1 MEDLAGRVAVVTGG
15 ASGIGYAMAERFLA
29 EGMSVML
36 ADVEEAALKDALAT
50 LGEAASAAANGSPS
64 PHAANGSAA
73 PQATNGSPPGQAA
86 NGSVAPETATIS
98 QPKSVRCDGVRCDV
112 RKWEDVAALRD
123 AALDRFGK
131 VHVVC
136 NNAGVGSGSHGWM
149 WEYDLN
155 DWTWAMGVNVMG
167 VVHGI
172 NAFVPEILSHGE
184 GGHIVNT
191 SSGNGGLSP
200 LPGTPIYAASK
211 GAVTLI
217 TECLQAQLIQA
228 SENVRASVL
237 YPGPNWLNTKI
248 WSSHRNRPEELAQ
261 DNPRTQWTT
270 FEDLEK
276 MFKDSGQ
283 PFETT
288 PLEEVA
294 MRVVDGI
301 RTQQF
306 WMLADSEKADSMIK
320 LRSQSMLA
328 RSNPD
333 YFGDWKPP
341 VSVSSAE

>member
-1 MEDLAGRVAVVTGG
+1 MEELAGRVAVVTGG

-36 ADVEEAALKDALAT
+36 ADVEEAALKDALVA
-50 LGEAASAAANGSPS
+50 LEEVASD
-64 PHAANGSAA
+64 
-73 PQATNGSPPGQAA
+73 
-86 NGSVAPETATIS
+86 V
-98 QPKSVRCDGVRCDV
+98 DGVLCDV

-123 AALDRFGK
+123 ATLDRFGK

-136 NNAGVGSGSHGWM
+136 NNAGVGSGSQGWM
-149 WEYDLN
+149 WEHDLN
-155 DWTWAMGVNVMG
+155 DWIWAMGVNVMG

-237 YPGPNWLNTKI
+237 YPGPNWLNTNI
-248 WSSHRNRPEELAQ
+248 WSSHRNRPEDLAQ
-261 DNPRTQWTT
+261 ANPRTQWTT

-283 PFETT
+283 PFVTT

-306 WMLADSEKADSMIK
+306 WMLADSEKSDSMIK

-341 VSVSSAE
+341 VAKTKDRTRA

>member
-1 MEDLAGRVAVVTGG
+1 MEELTGKVAVVTGG

-50 LGEAASAAANGSPS
+50 LGETASAAANGS
-64 PHAANGSAA
+64 AALEAA
-73 PQATNGSPPGQAA
+73 PTSRPE
-86 NGSVAPETATIS
+86 SVH
-98 QPKSVRCDGVRCDV
+98 GVLCDV
-112 RKWEDVAALRD
+112 RKWEDVDALRD
-123 AALDRFGK
+123 ATLDRFGK

-155 DWTWAMGVNVMG
+155 DWIWAMGVNVMG

-217 TECLQAQLIQA
+217 TECLQAQLTQA
-228 SENVRASVL
+228 CENVRASVL

-248 WSSHRNRPEELAQ
+248 WSSHRNRPEDLAQ
-261 DNPRTQWTT
+261 ANPRTQWTT

-283 PFETT
+283 SFETT

-294 MRVVDGI
+294 KRVVDGI

-320 LRSQSMLA
+320 LRSQSILA

-341 VSVSSAE
+341 VSVASAE

>member
-1 MEDLAGRVAVVTGG
+1 M
-15 ASGIGYAMAERFLA
+15 
-29 EGMSVML
+29 
-36 ADVEEAALKDALAT
+36 
-50 LGEAASAAANGSPS
+50 
-64 PHAANGSAA
+64 
-73 PQATNGSPPGQAA
+73 
-86 NGSVAPETATIS
+86 
-98 QPKSVRCDGVRCDV
+98 
-112 RKWEDVAALRD
+112 
-123 AALDRFGK
+123 DRFGK

-136 NNAGVGSGSHGWM
+136 NNAGVGSGSQGWM
-149 WEYDLN
+149 WEHDLN
-155 DWTWAMGVNVMG
+155 DWIWAMGVNVMG

-237 YPGPNWLNTKI
+237 YPGPNWLNTNI
-248 WSSHRNRPEELAQ
+248 WSSHRNRPEDLAQ
-261 DNPRTQWTT
+261 ANPRTQWTT

-294 MRVVDGI
+294 KRVVDGI

-306 WMLADSEKADSMIK
+306 WMLADSEKSDSMIK

-341 VSVSSAE
+341 VASSPVARPAVSAPSAE

>member
-1 MEDLAGRVAVVTGG
+1 MEELAGRVAVVTGG

-36 ADVEEAALKDALAT
+36 ADVEEAALKDALVA
-50 LGEAASAAANGSPS
+50 LGEAASAAANGSLES
-64 PHAANGSAA
+64 QTANGSAA
-73 PQATNGSPPGQAA
+73 PEAA
-86 NGSVAPETATIS
+86 RTP
-98 QPKSVRCDGVRCDV
+98 RLDGVLCDV
-112 RKWEDVAALRD
+112 RKWDDVAALRD
-123 AALDRFGK
+123 ATLDRFGK

-136 NNAGVGSGSHGWM
+136 NNAGVGSGSQGWM
-149 WEYDLN
+149 WEHDLN
-155 DWTWAMGVNVMG
+155 DWIWAMGVNVMG

-237 YPGPNWLNTKI
+237 YPGPNWLNTNI
-248 WSSHRNRPEELAQ
+248 WSSHRNRPEDLAQ
-261 DNPRTQWTT
+261 ANPRTQWTT

-283 PFETT
+283 PFKTT

-306 WMLADSEKADSMIK
+306 WMLADSEKSDSMIK

-341 VSVSSAE
+341 VAKTKDRTRA

>member
-1 MEDLAGRVAVVTGG
+1 MEELAGRVAVVTGG

-36 ADVEEAALKDALAT
+36 ADVEEAALKDALET
-50 LGEAASAAANGSPS
+50 LGDTEFDTSGVAVAGSDADFASSAVAANGSL
-64 PHAANGSAA
+64 AN
-73 PQATNGSPPGQAA
+73 QAA
-86 NGSVAPETATIS
+86 GNSATT
-98 QPKSVRCDGVRCDV
+98 QTPRLDGILCDV

-123 AALDRFGK
+123 ATLDRFGQ

-136 NNAGVGSGSHGWM
+136 NNAGVGSGSQGWM

-155 DWTWAMGVNVMG
+155 DWIWAMGVNVMG

-237 YPGPNWLNTKI
+237 YPGPNWLNTNI
-248 WSSHRNRPEELAQ
+248 WSSHRNRPEDLAQ
-261 DNPRTQWTT
+261 ANPRTQWTT

-276 MFKDSGQ
+276 MFKDSDQ

-294 MRVVDGI
+294 IRVVDGI

-306 WMLADSEKADSMIK
+306 WMLADSEKSDSMIK

-341 VSVSSAE
+341 VSKPAVSAPSAE

>member
-1 MEDLAGRVAVVTGG
+1 MEELAGKVAVVTGG

-36 ADVEEAALKDALAT
+36 ADVEEVALNDALAT
-50 LGEAASAAANGSPS
+50 LGEAASATANGS
-64 PHAANGSAA
+64 SAH
-73 PQATNGSPPGQAA
+73 QTA
-86 NGSVAPETATIS
+86 NGSVAPESAPTS
-98 QPKSVRCDGVRCDV
+98 QSESVHCDGVLCDV

-136 NNAGVGSGSHGWM
+136 NNAGVGSGSQGWM

-217 TECLQAQLIQA
+217 TECLQAQLAQA
-228 SENVRASVL
+228 CDNVRASVL

-248 WSSHRNRPEELAQ
+248 WSSHRNRPDELAQ
-261 DNPRTQWTT
+261 ANPRTQWTT

-341 VSVSSAE
+341 VSVASAE

>member
-1 MEDLAGRVAVVTGG
+1 MEELAGRVAVVTGG

-36 ADVEEAALKDALAT
+36 ADVEEAALKDALVA
-50 LGEAASAAANGSPS
+50 LEEVASD
-64 PHAANGSAA
+64 
-73 PQATNGSPPGQAA
+73 
-86 NGSVAPETATIS
+86 V
-98 QPKSVRCDGVRCDV
+98 DGVLCDV

-123 AALDRFGK
+123 ATLDRFGK

-136 NNAGVGSGSHGWM
+136 NNAGVGSGSQGWM
-149 WEYDLN
+149 WEHDLN
-155 DWTWAMGVNVMG
+155 DWIWAMGVNVMG

-237 YPGPNWLNTKI
+237 YPGPNWLNTNI
-248 WSSHRNRPEELAQ
+248 WSSHRNRPEDLAQ
-261 DNPRTQWTT
+261 ANPRTQWTT

-283 PFETT
+283 PFVTT

-294 MRVVDGI
+294 VRVVDGI

-306 WMLADSEKADSMIK
+306 WMLADSEKSDSMIK

-341 VSVSSAE
+341 VAKTKGRTRA

>member
-1 MEDLAGRVAVVTGG
+1 MEELAGRVAVVTGG

-36 ADVEEAALKDALAT
+36 ADVEDNALNDALVTLEDVVASTAIDAT
-50 LGEAASAAANGSPS
+50 MDARADAVSR
-64 PHAANGSAA
+64 
-73 PQATNGSPPGQAA
+73 
-86 NGSVAPETATIS
+86 V
-98 QPKSVRCDGVRCDV
+98 DGVLCDV
-112 RKWEDVAALRD
+112 RKWEDVSALRD
-123 AALDRFGK
+123 ATLERFGK

-136 NNAGVGSGSHGWM
+136 NNAGVGSGSKGWM

-167 VVHGI
+167 VVYGI
-172 NAFVPEILSHGE
+172 NAFVPEILNHGE

-217 TECLQAQLIQA
+217 TECLQAQLTQA
-228 SENVRASVL
+228 CDNVRASVL

-261 DNPRTQWTT
+261 ANPRTQWTT

-294 MRVVDGI
+294 IRVTAGI
-301 RTQQF
+301 KTQQF
-306 WMLADSEKADSMIK
+306 WMLAESEKSDNMIK
-320 LRSQSMLA
+320 NRCQSMLA

-341 VSVSSAE
+341 VEAAISNSPR

>member
-1 MEDLAGRVAVVTGG
+1 MEELAGRVAVVTGG

-50 LGEAASAAANGSPS
+50 LGETASAAANGS
-64 PHAANGSAA
+64 AA
-73 PQATNGSPPGQAA
+73 PEAA
-86 NGSVAPETATIS
+86 PTSRPESVH
-98 QPKSVRCDGVRCDV
+98 GVLCDV
-112 RKWEDVAALRD
+112 RKWEDVDALRD
-123 AALDRFGK
+123 ATLDRFGK

-155 DWTWAMGVNVMG
+155 DWIWAMGVNVMG

-217 TECLQAQLIQA
+217 TECLQAQLTQA
-228 SENVRASVL
+228 SDNVRASVL

-248 WSSHRNRPEELAQ
+248 WSSHRNRPEDLAQ
-261 DNPRTQWTT
+261 ANPRTQWTT

-283 PFETT
+283 SFETT

-294 MRVVDGI
+294 KRVVDGI

-320 LRSQSMLA
+320 LRSQSILA

-341 VSVSSAE
+341 VSVASAE

>member
-1 MEDLAGRVAVVTGG
+1 
-15 ASGIGYAMAERFLA
+15 
-29 EGMSVML
+29 
-36 ADVEEAALKDALAT
+36 
-50 LGEAASAAANGSPS
+50 
-64 PHAANGSAA
+64 
-73 PQATNGSPPGQAA
+73 
-86 NGSVAPETATIS
+86 
-98 QPKSVRCDGVRCDV
+98 
-112 RKWEDVAALRD
+112 
-123 AALDRFGK
+123 
-131 VHVVC
+131 
-136 NNAGVGSGSHGWM
+136 
-149 WEYDLN
+149 
-155 DWTWAMGVNVMG
+155 MGVNVMG

-237 YPGPNWLNTKI
+237 YPGPNWLNTNI
-248 WSSHRNRPEELAQ
+248 WSSHRNRPEDLAQ
-261 DNPRTQWTT
+261 ANPRTQWTT

-294 MRVVDGI
+294 VRVVDGI

-306 WMLADSEKADSMIK
+306 WMLADSEKSDSMIK

-341 VSVSSAE
+341 VARPAISAPSAE

>member
-1 MEDLAGRVAVVTGG
+1 MEELAGRVAVVTGG

-36 ADVEEAALKDALAT
+36 ADVEEAALKDALVA
-50 LGEAASAAANGSPS
+50 LEEVASD
-64 PHAANGSAA
+64 
-73 PQATNGSPPGQAA
+73 
-86 NGSVAPETATIS
+86 V
-98 QPKSVRCDGVRCDV
+98 DGVLCDV
-112 RKWEDVAALRD
+112 RKWDDVAALRD
-123 AALDRFGK
+123 ATLDRFGK

-136 NNAGVGSGSHGWM
+136 NNAGVGSGSQGWM
-149 WEYDLN
+149 WEHDLN
-155 DWTWAMGVNVMG
+155 DWIWAMGVNVMG

-237 YPGPNWLNTKI
+237 YPGPNWLNTNI
-248 WSSHRNRPEELAQ
+248 WSSHRNRPEDLAQ
-261 DNPRTQWTT
+261 ANPRTQWTT

-294 MRVVDGI
+294 KRVVDGI

-306 WMLADSEKADSMIK
+306 WMLADSEKSDSMIK
-320 LRSQSMLA
+320 LRSQSMLD

-341 VSVSSAE
+341 VAKTKGRSRA

>member
-1 MEDLAGRVAVVTGG
+1 MEELAGRVAVVTGG

-36 ADVEEAALKDALAT
+36 ADVEEAALKDALVA
-50 LGEAASAAANGSPS
+50 LEEVASD
-64 PHAANGSAA
+64 
-73 PQATNGSPPGQAA
+73 
-86 NGSVAPETATIS
+86 V
-98 QPKSVRCDGVRCDV
+98 DGVLCDV
-112 RKWEDVAALRD
+112 RKWDDVAALRD
-123 AALDRFGK
+123 ATLDRFGK

-136 NNAGVGSGSHGWM
+136 NNAGVGSGSQGWM
-149 WEYDLN
+149 WEHDLN
-155 DWTWAMGVNVMG
+155 DWIWAMGVNVMG

-237 YPGPNWLNTKI
+237 YPGPNWLNTNI
-248 WSSHRNRPEELAQ
+248 WSSHRNRPEDLAQ
-261 DNPRTQWTT
+261 ANPRTQWTT

-283 PFETT
+283 PFKTT

-306 WMLADSEKADSMIK
+306 WMLADSEKSDSMIK

-341 VSVSSAE
+341 VAKTKDRTRA

>member
-1 MEDLAGRVAVVTGG
+1 MEELAGRVAVVTGG

-36 ADVEEAALKDALAT
+36 ADVEEAALKDALVA
-50 LGEAASAAANGSPS
+50 LEEVASD
-64 PHAANGSAA
+64 
-73 PQATNGSPPGQAA
+73 
-86 NGSVAPETATIS
+86 V
-98 QPKSVRCDGVRCDV
+98 DGVLCDV
-112 RKWEDVAALRD
+112 RKWDDVAALRD
-123 AALDRFGK
+123 ATLDRFGK

-136 NNAGVGSGSHGWM
+136 NNAGVGSGSQGWM
-149 WEYDLN
+149 WEHDLN
-155 DWTWAMGVNVMG
+155 DWIWAMGVNVMG

-237 YPGPNWLNTKI
+237 YPGPNWLNTNI
-248 WSSHRNRPEELAQ
+248 WSSHRNRPEDLAQ
-261 DNPRTQWTT
+261 ANPRTQWTT

-283 PFETT
+283 PFVTT

-306 WMLADSEKADSMIK
+306 WMLADSEKSDSMIK

-341 VSVSSAE
+341 VAKTKGRTRA